1 MPATALPD
9 PFRRLSWLDRRRW
22 TRRARRVV
30 REFEADTLA
39 DLRSLAGAGV
49 EVDWLSG
56 KWLERPAGG
65 TGPAALVTPGL
76 AGPVEFSA
84 GGKRVVAATVWAP
97 AWESLVGSW
106 RGAAVTL
113 AGAGRYH
120 RSWVLRFRVA
130 VVPGPQRDAP
140 APQGSGAVRELVLLA
155 SRVRMLDHRGGQ
167 NCDAG
172 LFGLPVAPAG
182 AA

>member
-22 TRRARRVV
+22 SRRARRVV
-30 REFEADTLA
+30 REFEAETLA
-39 DLRSLAGAGV
+39 DLRLLAGAGV
-49 EVDWLSG
+49 EVDWLSDRA
-56 KWLERPAGG
+56 LREAGG
-65 TGPAALVTPGL
+65 DGPSTALAGAGL

-84 GGKRVVAATVWAP
+84 GGKRVVAAAVWAP
-97 AWESLVGSW
+97 AWDSLVGAW

-120 RSWVLRFRVA
+120 RSWVLHFRVA
-130 VVPGPQRDAP
+130 AAPGPPRGTAS
-140 APQGSGAVRELVLLA
+140 ARGGAVRELVLLA
-155 SRVRMLDHRGGQ
+155 SKVRLLDQRGGQ
-167 NCDAG
+167 SREGG